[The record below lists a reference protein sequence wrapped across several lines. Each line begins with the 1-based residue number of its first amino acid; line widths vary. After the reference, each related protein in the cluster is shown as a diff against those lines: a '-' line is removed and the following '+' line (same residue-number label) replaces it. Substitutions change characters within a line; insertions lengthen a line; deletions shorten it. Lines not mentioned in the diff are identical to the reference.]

1 MTMFFSLLNIGA
13 INSQIVYRSNT
24 QIALSRRNYL
34 TKLAKMIAQP
44 QLERRSSIQ
53 NLSLPLKQK
62 FRRVANLPPP
72 PPPAPRRLDRKP
84 RCSYC
89 PAQKNRFTQS
99 QGNHCSSP
107 VCKEHVTKTVIT
119 CTQCYEYEPMD
130 QE

>member
-1 MTMFFSLLNIGA
+1 MTLFFSLLNIGA

-24 QIALSRRNYL
+24 QITLSRRNYL
-34 TKLAKMIAQP
+34 TKLAKMLAQP
-44 QLERRSSIQ
+44 QLKRRSSIP

-62 FRRVANLPPP
+62 IRRVANLPPP

-99 QGNHCSSP
+99 QGNHRSSP
-107 VCKEHVTKTVIT
+107 VCKEHVTLQRVRLGNSHHV
-119 CTQCYEYEPMD
+119 YPM
-130 QE
+130 